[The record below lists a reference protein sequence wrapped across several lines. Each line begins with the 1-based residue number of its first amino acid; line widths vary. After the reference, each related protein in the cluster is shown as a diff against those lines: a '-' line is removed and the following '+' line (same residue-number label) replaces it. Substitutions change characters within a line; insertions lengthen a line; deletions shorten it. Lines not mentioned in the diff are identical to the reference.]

1 MAESSNLITALGA
14 GSGVDIKAL
23 AQGLVDAE
31 KVPRQNAIQAKL
43 DKSEAKISGYSAMMA
58 AIDVFKASVEQ
69 VDSTTDFA
77 STTARVSNASA
88 LSVSTSSLAAPGSH
102 SISINSLAQAQRSN
116 SDTGFSN
123 ITSQVNGGAAFNL
136 TFTVGP
142 VGSQTTTTVSIDQA
156 STNLS
161 AVASAINLSDA
172 GISAQVL
179 DTGVINAAD
188 RYRLVLTGLTGEDNV
203 FQVSS
208 TATDPTEFAFSTPA
222 GQEASD
228 ASLTVNGVGITRS
241 TNTIDDVITGVTL
254 DLQAT
259 TSTATSLTVV
269 RDATGV
275 KEKIQGIVEAYNNL
289 VSDFG
294 VLSGPKSD
302 DPDDVFSGSLR
313 GDSTVRTVLSQIR
326 QIFFGESETAGDTV
340 KSFRDLGVSVDK
352 DGVVTLDEATLDAAL
367 STNFEEV
374 VQVLA
379 ARQSTVEDDET
390 VVTRGLGV
398 TLAARLR
405 ELMSPSGI
413 IVSQSTSAES
423 QVSRYETQLEDLEDR
438 MTSLLER
445 YTKQF
450 AAMESLVGQISAM
463 RENLKGQFESLA
475 NAYKD

>member
-1 MAESSNLITALGA
+1 
-14 GSGVDIKAL
+14 
-23 AQGLVDAE
+23 
-31 KVPRQNAIQAKL
+31 
-43 DKSEAKISGYSAMMA
+43 
-58 AIDVFKASVEQ
+58 
-69 VDSTTDFA
+69 
-77 STTARVSNASA
+77 
-88 LSVSTSSLAAPGSH
+88 
-102 SISINSLAQAQRSN
+102 
-116 SDTGFSN
+116 
-123 ITSQVNGGAAFNL
+123 
-136 TFTVGP
+136 
-142 VGSQTTTTVSIDQA
+142 
-156 STNLS
+156 
-161 AVASAINLSDA
+161 
-172 GISAQVL
+172 
-179 DTGVINAAD
+179 
-188 RYRLVLTGLTGEDNV
+188 
-203 FQVSS
+203 
-208 TATDPTEFAFSTPA
+208 
-222 GQEASD
+222 
-228 ASLTVNGVGITRS
+228 
-241 TNTIDDVITGVTL
+241 
-254 DLQAT
+254 
-259 TSTATSLTVV
+259 
-269 RDATGV
+269 V

-352 DGVVTLDEATLDAAL
+352 DGVLTLDESTLDATVIA
-367 STNFEEV
+367 NFEEV

-379 ARQSTVEDDET
+379 ARQSTVENGET
-390 VVTRGLGV
+390 VITRGLGV
-398 TLAARLR
+398 TLATRLR

-475 NAYKD
+475 NAYKK